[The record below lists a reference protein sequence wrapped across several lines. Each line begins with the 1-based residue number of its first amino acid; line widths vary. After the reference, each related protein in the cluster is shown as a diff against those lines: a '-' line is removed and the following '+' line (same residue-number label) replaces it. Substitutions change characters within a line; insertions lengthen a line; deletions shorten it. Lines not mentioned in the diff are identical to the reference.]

1 MFTFGSASSV
11 SVASE
16 SFVHLKAQGQDG
28 MTGRRR
34 RSRGQLHYKACC
46 VNDATKYQ
54 GSMIRDRKEGL
65 LKCHKH

>member
-1 MFTFGSASSV
+1 MFTFGSASSM

-16 SFVHLKAQGQDG
+16 PFVHLKAQGQDD
-28 MTGRRR
+28 RA
-34 RSRGQLHYKACC
+34 RGQLHYQARCA
-46 VNDATKYQ
+46 NDATKYQ